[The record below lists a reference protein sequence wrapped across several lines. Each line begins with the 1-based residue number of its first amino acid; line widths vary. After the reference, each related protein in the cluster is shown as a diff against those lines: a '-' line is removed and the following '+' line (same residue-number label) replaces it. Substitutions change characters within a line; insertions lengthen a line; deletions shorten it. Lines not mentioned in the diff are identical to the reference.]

1 MNLWSCRLSCDSMFL
16 LCTIYTLNLV
26 LSMAVHI
33 HHCDDEFW
41 CLFVVMH
48 SSKIAIKHLKMPIFW
63 GRVFLGITWLG
74 GIMTPWG
81 LLCQDPFES
90 GNDLAISMCHGS
102 IIFPRWFCLDL
113 PGVSMPLGMAGPWA
127 TTSFFFAPFQ
137 QCFGFLREN

>member
-41 CLFVVMH
+41 CRFVVMH

-74 GIMTPWG
+74 GIMNPWG